1 MRTSTKLFLMLAIG
15 LTVNS
20 SCAIGSISD
29 MVTNVTEEQNSDAIL
44 LTSKTYPVA
53 SIKALKVAT
62 SGGSI
67 QVSGDAS
74 REAVV
79 QMYVRPNNNKRLS
92 QDEIEE
98 IIERDYEISIEENN
112 GTLAAVAKRK
122 NNVNWK
128 NSLNISFKIQTGNKV
143 STDLNTSGGSI
154 QLDWKGVV

>member
-29 MVTNVTEEQNSDAIL
+29 MVTHVTEEQNSDAIL

-92 QDEIEE
+92 QD
-98 IIERDYEISIEENN
+98 RKSTRLNSSHVKISY
-112 GTLAAVAKRK
+112 AVFCLK
-122 NNVNWK
+122 
-128 NSLNISFKIQTGNKV
+128 
-143 STDLNTSGGSI
+143 
-154 QLDWKGVV
+154 

>member
-1 MRTSTKLFLMLAIG
+1 
-15 LTVNS
+15 
-20 SCAIGSISD
+20 CAIGSISD
-29 MVTNVTEEQNSDAIL
+29 MVSHVTEEQNSDAIL

-98 IIERDYEISIEENN
+98 IIERDYEISSGEHT

-122 NNVNWK
+122 NKVNWK
-128 NSLNISFKIQTGNKV
+128 NSRDITLKIPAGFMVASEVT
-143 STDLNTSGGSI
+143 SSGGSI
-154 QLDWKGVV
+154 HL